1 MLAVIVGARKLLVV
15 ISNMDLTYQNQTTND
30 KCRGRADLHREI
42 SALPK
47 IPSPLKWY
55 QTRDLVIDINVNPH
69 ELWYWKSQTII
80 RAMKE
85 MNIERVEQVPPT
97 VKLFL

>member
-47 IPSPLKWY
+47 IPSPLK
-55 QTRDLVIDINVNPH
+55 
-69 ELWYWKSQTII
+69 
-80 RAMKE
+80 
-85 MNIERVEQVPPT
+85 
-97 VKLFL
+97 